1 MYYQKVFKAGSAMRV
16 TIPRDVARALDATIR
31 TSLVMEILGP
41 GRVLLRNADALLKQ
55 RSEVQP

>member
-1 MYYQKVFKAGSAMRV
+1 MYYQRIFKAGKTYRV

-41 GRVLLRNADALLKQ
+41 GRVLLRNADALIQ
-55 RSEVQP
+55 QQPVQQP